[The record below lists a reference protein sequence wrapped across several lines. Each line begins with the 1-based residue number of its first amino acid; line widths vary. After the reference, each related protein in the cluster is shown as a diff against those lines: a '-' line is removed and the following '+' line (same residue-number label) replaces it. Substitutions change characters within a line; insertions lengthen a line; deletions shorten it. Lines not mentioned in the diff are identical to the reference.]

1 MSGYCHTR
9 SFALRYTDFDF
20 RDELKPSTVL
30 ALAQE
35 VAASSADELGFGYEA
50 LKKKNYGFITVNTY
64 CELFAS
70 ARPGDIVTVETW
82 PLPPRHV
89 IFERDYRIKNEKGEI
104 IALLASRWCLIDL
117 PRFSMLPP
125 TALGEV
131 HERCPYNAEKM
142 LEVPDW
148 KIPKLPEGREC
159 GAHTV
164 TVSDCDHYFHANNTK
179 YADFFLDCI
188 PMAETKRISSFQIS
202 YNKQAKE
209 GEKLCFFR
217 RDEEGGAVF
226 EARTGDALIAQFR
239 VKFGEE
245 RE

>member
-20 RDELKPSTVL
+20 RDKLKPSAVL
-30 ALAQE
+30 GLAQE

-50 LKKKNYGFITVNTY
+50 LKKKDYGFITVNTY
-64 CELFAS
+64 CELFAP
-70 ARPGDIVTVETW
+70 ARPGDVLTVETW

-89 IFERDYRIKNEKGEI
+89 IFERDYRMKNQRGEI

-131 HERCPYNAEKM
+131 HERCPYNPEKV
-142 LEVPDW
+142 LELSAQ
-148 KIPKLPEGREC
+148 KIPKLMEGKEFGRR
-159 GAHTV
+159 TIV
-164 TVSDCDHYFHANNTK
+164 PSDCDHYLHANNTK
-179 YADFFLDCI
+179 YADFFLDCF
-188 PMAETKRISSFQIS
+188 PMEKARPVKAFHIS

-209 GEKLCFFR
+209 GETLLILG
-217 RDEEGGAVF
+217 EEQEGSVLL
-226 EARTGDALIAQFR
+226 EAREQDAVIARFWA
-239 VKFGEE
+239 KFGEE
-245 RE
+245 SK